1 MTEKQIELPPLRPI
15 RVQGKAYYVALRAIL
30 DEVGN
35 DLHADA
41 VTAKAEHRM
50 TPAMLCRLALT
61 YRLNLKAT
69 TEYLEDRKV
78 IRCGTYDR
86 LFRESANLRPIA
98 CLKEVWA
105 EMQTEQEAA

>member
-1 MTEKQIELPPLRPI
+1 MSEKQIELPPLRPI

-30 DEVGN
+30 KEIGD
-35 DLHADA
+35 DLYADA
-41 VTAKAEHRM
+41 VAAKHAHTM
-50 TPAMLCRLALT
+50 TPRMLCQLALT

-86 LFRESANLRPIA
+86 VFRESANLRPIA
-98 CLKEVWA
+98 SLKETWA
-105 EMQTEQEAA
+105 EMQGEVSR